1 MAKRNQVTVDL
12 KIAADAQL
20 KDSQSFVKQI
30 EKLTNNFD
38 FGTKINSQFEKA
50 KDQLTS
56 LGKTLAKVQD
66 LNLISDEDLK
76 NVTKASREM
85 ANLIGKT
92 KQLTASLESQGL
104 QKFSKEYIKQ
114 QKEQAAAIEKI
125 KSEFTKQTGKNF
137 DKELSNLDKYKQQ
150 LKDLERQYKLLK
162 DTGAQVLI
170 AQELDKNNKKL
181 EEQSEKLKKIKKIQE
196 SSSTAY
202 NNTLNEESV
211 KRGYKNGYSELKG
224 QKVLSEK
231 QVRKQLGGTEYK
243 KQANEINE
251 INREIKQLENTKEEN
266 NNLDKAAIALAKKYK
281 IEQVS
286 NLQTLKEQIKL
297 RKEVLNSYKGN
308 KEKLADEE
316 AVTAELEKQN
326 RIAKDKD
333 EVTTLAKQKELQII
347 QQESNGRYNS
357 KGSLTAA
364 ASVTNRNVNELANI
378 DVESIT
384 NNATNVIAQKLEA
397 INTSISGIQGNVS
410 NIENTNQQISTKAEL
425 QADESDIKNANVSQI
440 EEFKDGTQKSIKATN
455 DDGQKSRQQ
464 MSEMQKVLDAKIT
477 KRETLNIKEP
487 IKEAVSTAN
496 ALLVKEIPGYENMQF
511 SVEDTK
517 KLKELEQL
525 YKNHEELGS
534 DLERYHEMLGQDY
547 EADEYKVIANNV
559 SETMDDLAVNFE
571 KIGNTLTDII
581 TQAQKLKGQEIDSL
595 VKHDAKGRK
604 RIDENGSYVPKR
616 GKEEALKLAKQDYDK
631 LERQKGDILG
641 GQEDFS
647 IKYLDTKG
655 QIENTIKTLNAVT
668 GSTTNFSAVEKQA
681 GENAIQLSENVKKA
695 AQQSQY
701 LSTTFDDIKNK
712 VGYFLSL
719 NYVFDQ
725 VTRKISEAVQTTKEM
740 DKDMTQ
746 IGLVLGKTSGQ
757 VWKNFDTYS
766 QMATRLNTTTS
777 QVTNSMKLFYQQGLN
792 TAEVNKMV
800 EASAIAAALGESS
813 MAEASETLTSIIN
826 SYSLSANDALT
837 VTDKI
842 SQIAIV
848 SAADFGELSVA
859 IEKVASSAASAGLD
873 LDHMMGYLAK
883 MIETT
888 REAPTNVGTAL
899 KTIVANFTQFKEDPS
914 GLEQEGSAIN
924 KVDTA
929 LKSVG
934 ISLTDTTGE
943 VKDLSIV
950 LDELGGIWEN
960 LSRNQKSYLAT
971 QIAGTRQQS
980 RFYALMNDYDRT
992 LELVNEGSNSAG
1004 KSQQQFLLYSK
1015 SLEASSSRLKNQWEK
1030 FFNEITKGNG
1040 TISVLT
1046 DGLTTL
1052 MKVINQIKPLGAA
1065 LGLVSF
1071 TRSAKISLN
1080 RLEELNN
1087 LLKDRAERT
1096 RTKDNEIVKINS
1108 NKDYDDDRKRAETD
1122 SIKNEYATQTKEDFE
1137 KLTKAEE
1144 SYIKGM
1150 EKIKATE
1157 SELFQKQK
1165 QATTMTE
1172 RMSIGYKK
1180 LKNTG
1185 AKTFT
1190 TLKWGA
1196 EQVKIALVSLAK
1208 AFAVMMAIQLAAKVI
1223 STAWSGIKSAIGIN
1237 TEYFVEQSEKA
1248 SENASTMQSL
1258 TTEYETLSKKINKT
1272 AEEQKRLKEITEEV
1286 TKINASLGQKLKDN
1300 ADNYEANVKAMKEY
1314 SDLQEKIASQQ
1325 SSNAILG
1332 EAKKTNIIGLN
1343 VWEFFKHITS
1353 SKNEKEQDTTNQ
1365 YEQWRL
1371 LSSNRAKENNLDD
1384 TRTSLLNKMTE
1395 QNISFMQNNNADGWS
1410 VRVNTD
1416 DFDAILKKNIETLKN
1431 LSESQIQEYEKYLK
1445 DFNGTEYKIGDM
1457 YKKAYS
1463 LDLPSSVKENLIQ
1476 QLTEVDTSV
1485 KNSINNNKHI
1495 EDKDKAYGIVR
1506 NSLSVKDL
1514 SKLFTPDTSTLT
1526 DEELDLYNSDLAKF
1540 LNDPSLV
1547 ENYTKAQLLGEESLD
1562 KFSQSLAKS
1571 GKFSDVFREAIS
1583 SASKQLTSEEF
1594 KEAISNILKIGDLD
1608 LTNIMQ
1614 GTASQLDILK
1624 ELGSGKLDFQD
1635 LIVTEGGTLS
1645 VNTSKMVQQQLS
1657 EIDKIF
1663 NSLTAGIEKRKAQI
1677 ATLDTDANPALKQI
1691 KDELDNLNE
1700 IRPSYYGNAEE
1711 YGGISGNIDLNARK
1725 VADLGNGQFGTEKS
1739 ITIDADLGDN
1749 LGEMQY
1755 IIPTIINGI
1764 AKSEDDAIEYFYKTG
1779 EYIAAFTK
1787 DTAEETVEA
1796 YANAIHER
1804 QEEYH
1809 GNLNQDNT
1817 QKYLN
1822 RFNYNY
1828 EGGYKGDVNTAS
1840 EDSIRNDA
1848 LQKKIEDL
1856 DRRLQ
1861 EGKKY
1866 DDASASVF
1874 RSTYAKRNVETG
1886 VKDTS
1891 SMNDNEKVQYIVEQN
1906 KALEESKQK
1915 VAELDRNSQ
1924 DYYNTTYKIKSIQD
1938 DLKNVISNEPELLNK
1953 IEDKAKSTEQI
1964 YDNQIDQNKALKEVM
1979 MQQAEQQEKSL
1990 QKVKE
1995 KLSENAVYQ
2004 GAYKG
2009 FFDGL
2014 TVDNTLIQSLDKV
2027 KTAYQ
2032 QLDGEIVNTDQL
2044 QQTLA
2049 ANPSL
2054 IQALDVTSQGL
2065 TWNKAKLEELGQAA
2079 IDESNSYIDSRI
2091 QNLEA
2096 TRSTLEAQSDDIDNW
2111 STEAVGKAAEVM
2123 SGNVNLTNTQQ
2134 ANAQVEAKNLG
2145 LSEQS
2150 WILWSD
2156 TVCKAIH
2163 NAAENYNEFLKSQ
2176 ANGTVSNTA
2185 NGSSLSSQVKD
2196 IAGAQA
2202 EVKLD
2207 ATKDSIKNAL
2217 KGSKY
2222 SQDKAGA
2229 IKNINDQIKLLQGLK
2244 NSNKFKKNNIGK
2256 YLNGDLY
2263 NPKSGG
2269 SGSGSSKDSYDEK
2282 IEKLEHFYNYLRQIE
2297 KLEAKIERLRT
2308 KRSILDTTEN
2318 YYVDNLIKENKLL
2331 KEQTSLYDN
2340 YINAQKEYLAQMRQ
2354 ELSSKYGDWVGFDSE
2369 GAAQVKRVNYA
2380 IKSEAQEERYNDYSE
2395 LLNEYQSQYQTY
2407 LESQN
2412 TLLST
2417 QQTII
2422 ENIKSA
2428 YEKINQQMEDTMGAL
2443 ERINTLNE
2451 HYADLSVGNIKQLT
2465 AYNKQLSS
2473 TVDMYN
2479 FAAQSLANL
2488 KADMNN
2494 LTNMANSNG
2503 YGQYMQWDA
2512 TQNQYRTN
2520 DNFNNAVTNGTI
2532 DNETVTTI
2540 QSMVAA
2546 SQALNDEWEQMSDKM
2561 NDIESSLKS
2570 IIENRLS
2577 VIEEL
2582 VGGWKDE
2589 LSDLFDI
2596 ISREIST
2603 KDTVMDLVGYDTG
2616 DLEDKYKLVAN
2627 AAAMTKTSWEETQ
2640 KLTKKA
2646 LDNLTKDYGD
2656 YVKMIN
2662 GSAFIDEKG
2671 IQESTT
2677 LTDLQKERAQELITT
2692 YKQLKEATDTL
2703 EDSTYDYLNTLKE
2716 LQEKQLSQTIDILQK
2731 IHDELKAIDQEELDD
2746 LQKKYDKMNQLDSE
2760 YYSKLSQRITDFRNK
2775 RNEQQQQQD
2784 LVQKQNQLAALQR
2797 DNSGQY
2803 NGQINSLQSEI
2814 NQSLQSQAD
2823 TKVDNDL
2830 EKVSREQDS
2839 RAEERDMQL
2848 QQLENLINFKDENKI
2863 YWEQANAMLNEGFAA
2878 VSGFLAS
2885 REQNA
2890 DQSELATQEAIAQT
2904 NQQLVDIY
2912 ANLGNYSVKDLQ
2924 TSADIK
2930 QALNDFLTGSGSGSM
2945 ASLLEKLGVVG
2956 SDVNSNLITQFT
2968 GISQIINNG
2977 FSSSFGQIQT
2987 GLNTFWQQFSQLRGN
3002 ITGNLTTTREG
3013 IANSINAN
3021 GNRITDTL
3029 RSSIGRVSSQA
3040 ASIGATDAQIQKN
3053 TRDTA
3058 NSAGSTAGSAGTIA
3072 NNTRTGGGG
3081 RSVADVADDIKGR
3094 IPTGDYSRS
3103 TLYSKMC
3110 DIESDAMAIRNKV
3123 QNGWTLSGANIG
3135 INWPFSLTWNKSKI
3149 YKKGGYANYTGPA
3162 WVDGTKSK
3170 PEAFL
3175 NARQT
3180 KLFEVLRDSLSN
3192 VPTHVASNDNSTN
3205 ENVKIENLTIDV
3217 KELADTDSVDKV
3229 VKTVKESIY
3238 KDATSGNNMK
3248 ITRRR

>member
-56 LGKTLAKVQD
+56 LGKILAKVQD

-181 EEQSEKLKKIKKIQE
+181 EEQKEKLKKIKKIQE

-202 NNTLNEESV
+202 NNTLNEESI
-211 KRGYKNGYSELKG
+211 KREYKNGYSELKG

-251 INREIKQLENTKEEN
+251 INREIKQLENAKEEN

-297 RKEVLNSYKGN
+297 RKETLNSYKGN

-316 AVTAELEKQN
+316 AVTAELKKQN
-326 RIAKDKD
+326 KIAKDKD

-364 ASVTNRNVNELANI
+364 ASITSRNVNELANI

-384 NNATNVIAQKLEA
+384 NNATNIIAQKLEA
-397 INTSISGIQGNVS
+397 INTSISGIQSNVS

-496 ALLVKEIPGYENMQF
+496 ALLVKEMPGYENMQF

-534 DLERYHEMLGQDY
+534 DLERYYGMLGQDY

-559 SETMDDLAVNFE
+559 SETMDNLAVNFE

-604 RIDENGSYVPKR
+604 RVDENGSYIPKR

-631 LERQKGDILG
+631 LERQKGDIVG

-668 GSTTNFSAVEKQA
+668 GSTTNFSIVEKQA

-757 VWKNFDTYS
+757 VWKNFDSYS

-914 GLEQEGSAIN
+914 GLEQEGTAIN

-1108 NKDYDDDRKRAETD
+1108 NKDYDDDKKRAEID

-1157 SELFQKQK
+1157 NELFQKQK

-1196 EQVKIALVSLAK
+1196 EQVKIALVSLGK

-1410 VRVNTD
+1410 IRVNTD

-1463 LDLPSSVKENLIQ
+1463 LDLPSSVKDNLIQ

-1485 KNSINNNKHI
+1485 RNSINNNKHI

-1540 LNDPSLV
+1540 LNDSSLV

-1562 KFSQSLAKS
+1562 EFSQSLAKS
-1571 GKFSDVFREAIS
+1571 GKFSDVFREAIN

-1700 IRPSYYGNAEE
+1700 IRPSYY
-1711 YGGISGNIDLNARK
+1711 
-1725 VADLGNGQFGTEKS
+1725 
-1739 ITIDADLGDN
+1739 
-1749 LGEMQY
+1749 
-1755 IIPTIINGI
+1755 
-1764 AKSEDDAIEYFYKTG
+1764 
-1779 EYIAAFTK
+1779 
-1787 DTAEETVEA
+1787 
-1796 YANAIHER
+1796 
-1804 QEEYH
+1804 
-1809 GNLNQDNT
+1809 DNT

-1828 EGGYKGDVNTAS
+1828 EGGYKGNVNTAS

-1866 DDASASVF
+1866 DDASASIF

-1886 VKDTS
+1886 IKDTS
-1891 SMNDNEKVQYIVEQN
+1891 SMNDNEKVQYIAEQN

-1938 DLKNVISNEPELLNK
+1938 DLKNVISNEPELLNN

-1964 YDNQIDQNKALKEVM
+1964 YNNQIDQNKALKEVM

-2079 IDESNSYIDSRI
+2079 IDESNKYIDSRI

-2207 ATKDSIKNAL
+2207 ATKESIKNAL

-2354 ELSSKYGDWVGFDSE
+2354 ELSSKYGDWVGFDIE

-2428 YEKINQQMEDTMGAL
+2428 YEKINQQMEDTMNAL
-2443 ERINTLNE
+2443 ERVNTLNE

-2546 SQALNDEWEQMSDKM
+2546 SQALNNEWEQMSDKM

-2577 VIEEL
+2577 AIEEL

-2640 KLTKKA
+2640 KLTKQA

-2716 LQEKQLSQTIDILQK
+2716 LQEKQLSQTIDVLQK

-2848 QQLENLINFKDENKI
+2848 QQLENLINFKDENKV

-3081 RSVADVADDIKGR
+3081 RSVADVTQDAVNKEGENNWLLDATR
-3094 IPTGDYSRS
+3094 HLTAA
-3103 TLYSKMC
+3103 C
-3110 DIESDAMAIRNKV
+3110 SDSLLSLRRKIV
-3123 QNGWTLSGANIG
+3123 LEGWTFSGGNIG
-3135 INWPFSLTWNKSKI
+3135 VNWPFSLTWNKSKI

-3192 VPTHVASNDNSTN
+3192 VPTHIASSDNSTN

>member
-56 LGKTLAKVQD
+56 LGKILAKVQD

-181 EEQSEKLKKIKKIQE
+181 EEQKEKLKKIKKIQE

-202 NNTLNEESV
+202 NNTLNEESI
-211 KRGYKNGYSELKG
+211 KREYKNGYSELKG

-251 INREIKQLENTKEEN
+251 INREIKQLENAKEEN

-297 RKEVLNSYKGN
+297 RKETLNSYKGN

-316 AVTAELEKQN
+316 AVTAELKKQN
-326 RIAKDKD
+326 KIAKDKD

-364 ASVTNRNVNELANI
+364 ASITSRNVNELANI

-384 NNATNVIAQKLEA
+384 NNATNIIAQKLEA
-397 INTSISGIQGNVS
+397 INTSISGIQSNVS

-496 ALLVKEIPGYENMQF
+496 ALLVKEMPGYENMQF

-534 DLERYHEMLGQDY
+534 DLERYYGMLGQDY

-559 SETMDDLAVNFE
+559 SETMDNLAVNFE

-604 RIDENGSYVPKR
+604 RVDENGSYIPKR

-631 LERQKGDILG
+631 LERQKGDIVG

-668 GSTTNFSAVEKQA
+668 GSTTNFSIVEKQA

-757 VWKNFDTYS
+757 VWKNFDSYS

-914 GLEQEGSAIN
+914 GLEQEGTAIN

-1108 NKDYDDDRKRAETD
+1108 NKDYDDDKKRAEID

-1157 SELFQKQK
+1157 NELFQKQK

-1196 EQVKIALVSLAK
+1196 EQVKIALVSLGK

-1410 VRVNTD
+1410 IRVNTD

-1463 LDLPSSVKENLIQ
+1463 LDLPSSVKDNLIQ

-1485 KNSINNNKHI
+1485 RNSINNNKHI

-1540 LNDPSLV
+1540 LNDSSLV

-1562 KFSQSLAKS
+1562 EFSQSLAKS
-1571 GKFSDVFREAIS
+1571 GKFSDVFREAIN

-1700 IRPSYYGNAEE
+1700 IRPSYY
-1711 YGGISGNIDLNARK
+1711 
-1725 VADLGNGQFGTEKS
+1725 
-1739 ITIDADLGDN
+1739 
-1749 LGEMQY
+1749 
-1755 IIPTIINGI
+1755 
-1764 AKSEDDAIEYFYKTG
+1764 
-1779 EYIAAFTK
+1779 
-1787 DTAEETVEA
+1787 
-1796 YANAIHER
+1796 
-1804 QEEYH
+1804 
-1809 GNLNQDNT
+1809 DNT

-1828 EGGYKGDVNTAS
+1828 EGGYKGNVNTAS

-1866 DDASASVF
+1866 DDASASIF

-1886 VKDTS
+1886 IKDTS
-1891 SMNDNEKVQYIVEQN
+1891 SMNDNEKVQYIAEQN

-1938 DLKNVISNEPELLNK
+1938 DLKNVISNEPELLNN

-1964 YDNQIDQNKALKEVM
+1964 YNNQIDQNKALKEVM

-2079 IDESNSYIDSRI
+2079 IDESNKYIDSRI

-2207 ATKDSIKNAL
+2207 ATKESIKNAL

-2428 YEKINQQMEDTMGAL
+2428 YEKINQQMEDTMNAL
-2443 ERINTLNE
+2443 ERVNTLNE

-2577 VIEEL
+2577 AIEEL

-2640 KLTKKA
+2640 KLTKQA

-2848 QQLENLINFKDENKI
+2848 QQLENLINFKDENKV

-3081 RSVADVADDIKGR
+3081 RSVADVTQDAVNKEGENNWLLDATR
-3094 IPTGDYSRS
+3094 HLTAA
-3103 TLYSKMC
+3103 C
-3110 DIESDAMAIRNKV
+3110 SDSLLSLRRKIV
-3123 QNGWTLSGANIG
+3123 LEGWTFSGGNIG
-3135 INWPFSLTWNKSKI
+3135 VNWPFSLTWNKSKI

-3192 VPTHVASNDNSTN
+3192 VPTHVASSDNSTN

>member
-1 MAKRNQVTVDL
+1 
-12 KIAADAQL
+12 
-20 KDSQSFVKQI
+20 
-30 EKLTNNFD
+30 
-38 FGTKINSQFEKA
+38 
-50 KDQLTS
+50 
-56 LGKTLAKVQD
+56 
-66 LNLISDEDLK
+66 
-76 NVTKASREM
+76 
-85 ANLIGKT
+85 
-92 KQLTASLESQGL
+92 
-104 QKFSKEYIKQ
+104 
-114 QKEQAAAIEKI
+114 
-125 KSEFTKQTGKNF
+125 
-137 DKELSNLDKYKQQ
+137 
-150 LKDLERQYKLLK
+150 
-162 DTGAQVLI
+162 
-170 AQELDKNNKKL
+170 
-181 EEQSEKLKKIKKIQE
+181 
-196 SSSTAY
+196 
-202 NNTLNEESV
+202 
-211 KRGYKNGYSELKG
+211 
-224 QKVLSEK
+224 
-231 QVRKQLGGTEYK
+231 
-243 KQANEINE
+243 
-251 INREIKQLENTKEEN
+251 
-266 NNLDKAAIALAKKYK
+266 
-281 IEQVS
+281 
-286 NLQTLKEQIKL
+286 
-297 RKEVLNSYKGN
+297 
-308 KEKLADEE
+308 
-316 AVTAELEKQN
+316 
-326 RIAKDKD
+326 
-333 EVTTLAKQKELQII
+333 
-347 QQESNGRYNS
+347 
-357 KGSLTAA
+357 
-364 ASVTNRNVNELANI
+364 
-378 DVESIT
+378 
-384 NNATNVIAQKLEA
+384 
-397 INTSISGIQGNVS
+397 
-410 NIENTNQQISTKAEL
+410 
-425 QADESDIKNANVSQI
+425 
-440 EEFKDGTQKSIKATN
+440 
-455 DDGQKSRQQ
+455 
-464 MSEMQKVLDAKIT
+464 
-477 KRETLNIKEP
+477 
-487 IKEAVSTAN
+487 
-496 ALLVKEIPGYENMQF
+496 
-511 SVEDTK
+511 
-517 KLKELEQL
+517 
-525 YKNHEELGS
+525 
-534 DLERYHEMLGQDY
+534 
-547 EADEYKVIANNV
+547 
-559 SETMDDLAVNFE
+559 
-571 KIGNTLTDII
+571 
-581 TQAQKLKGQEIDSL
+581 
-595 VKHDAKGRK
+595 
-604 RIDENGSYVPKR
+604 
-616 GKEEALKLAKQDYDK
+616 
-631 LERQKGDILG
+631 
-641 GQEDFS
+641 
-647 IKYLDTKG
+647 
-655 QIENTIKTLNAVT
+655 
-668 GSTTNFSAVEKQA
+668 
-681 GENAIQLSENVKKA
+681 
-695 AQQSQY
+695 
-701 LSTTFDDIKNK
+701 
-712 VGYFLSL
+712 
-719 NYVFDQ
+719 
-725 VTRKISEAVQTTKEM
+725 
-740 DKDMTQ
+740 
-746 IGLVLGKTSGQ
+746 
-757 VWKNFDTYS
+757 
-766 QMATRLNTTTS
+766 
-777 QVTNSMKLFYQQGLN
+777 
-792 TAEVNKMV
+792 
-800 EASAIAAALGESS
+800 
-813 MAEASETLTSIIN
+813 
-826 SYSLSANDALT
+826 
-837 VTDKI
+837 
-842 SQIAIV
+842 
-848 SAADFGELSVA
+848 
-859 IEKVASSAASAGLD
+859 
-873 LDHMMGYLAK
+873 
-883 MIETT
+883 
-888 REAPTNVGTAL
+888 
-899 KTIVANFTQFKEDPS
+899 
-914 GLEQEGSAIN
+914 
-924 KVDTA
+924 
-929 LKSVG
+929 
-934 ISLTDTTGE
+934 
-943 VKDLSIV
+943 
-950 LDELGGIWEN
+950 
-960 LSRNQKSYLAT
+960 
-971 QIAGTRQQS
+971 
-980 RFYALMNDYDRT
+980 
-992 LELVNEGSNSAG
+992 
-1004 KSQQQFLLYSK
+1004 
-1015 SLEASSSRLKNQWEK
+1015 
-1030 FFNEITKGNG
+1030 
-1040 TISVLT
+1040 
-1046 DGLTTL
+1046 
-1052 MKVINQIKPLGAA
+1052 
-1065 LGLVSF
+1065 
-1071 TRSAKISLN
+1071 
-1080 RLEELNN
+1080 
-1087 LLKDRAERT
+1087 
-1096 RTKDNEIVKINS
+1096 
-1108 NKDYDDDRKRAETD
+1108 
-1122 SIKNEYATQTKEDFE
+1122 
-1137 KLTKAEE
+1137 
-1144 SYIKGM
+1144 
-1150 EKIKATE
+1150 
-1157 SELFQKQK
+1157 
-1165 QATTMTE
+1165 
-1172 RMSIGYKK
+1172 
-1180 LKNTG
+1180 
-1185 AKTFT
+1185 
-1190 TLKWGA
+1190 
-1196 EQVKIALVSLAK
+1196 
-1208 AFAVMMAIQLAAKVI
+1208 
-1223 STAWSGIKSAIGIN
+1223 
-1237 TEYFVEQSEKA
+1237 
-1248 SENASTMQSL
+1248 
-1258 TTEYETLSKKINKT
+1258 
-1272 AEEQKRLKEITEEV
+1272 
-1286 TKINASLGQKLKDN
+1286 
-1300 ADNYEANVKAMKEY
+1300 
-1314 SDLQEKIASQQ
+1314 
-1325 SSNAILG
+1325 
-1332 EAKKTNIIGLN
+1332 
-1343 VWEFFKHITS
+1343 
-1353 SKNEKEQDTTNQ
+1353 
-1365 YEQWRL
+1365 
-1371 LSSNRAKENNLDD
+1371 
-1384 TRTSLLNKMTE
+1384 
-1395 QNISFMQNNNADGWS
+1395 
-1410 VRVNTD
+1410 
-1416 DFDAILKKNIETLKN
+1416 
-1431 LSESQIQEYEKYLK
+1431 
-1445 DFNGTEYKIGDM
+1445 
-1457 YKKAYS
+1457 
-1463 LDLPSSVKENLIQ
+1463 
-1476 QLTEVDTSV
+1476 
-1485 KNSINNNKHI
+1485 
-1495 EDKDKAYGIVR
+1495 
-1506 NSLSVKDL
+1506 
-1514 SKLFTPDTSTLT
+1514 
-1526 DEELDLYNSDLAKF
+1526 
-1540 LNDPSLV
+1540 
-1547 ENYTKAQLLGEESLD
+1547 
-1562 KFSQSLAKS
+1562 
-1571 GKFSDVFREAIS
+1571 
-1583 SASKQLTSEEF
+1583 
-1594 KEAISNILKIGDLD
+1594 
-1608 LTNIMQ
+1608 MQ

-1657 EIDKIF
+1657 AIDKIF
-1663 NSLTAGIEKRKAQI
+1663 NSLIAGIEKRKAQI

-1700 IRPSYYGNAEE
+1700 IRPSYYGNAE
-1711 YGGISGNIDLNARK
+1711 
-1725 VADLGNGQFGTEKS
+1725 
-1739 ITIDADLGDN
+1739 
-1749 LGEMQY
+1749 
-1755 IIPTIINGI
+1755 
-1764 AKSEDDAIEYFYKTG
+1764 
-1779 EYIAAFTK
+1779 
-1787 DTAEETVEA
+1787 
-1796 YANAIHER
+1796 
-1804 QEEYH
+1804 
-1809 GNLNQDNT
+1809 
-1817 QKYLN
+1817 KYLN

-1828 EGGYKGDVNTAS
+1828 EGGYKGNVNTAS

-1886 VKDTS
+1886 IKDTS
-1891 SMNDNEKVQYIVEQN
+1891 SMNDNEKVQYIAEQN

-1964 YDNQIDQNKALKEVM
+1964 YNNQIDQNKALKEVM

-2079 IDESNSYIDSRI
+2079 IDESNNYIDSRI

-2111 STEAVGKAAEVM
+2111 SKEAVGKAAEVM

-2176 ANGTVSNTA
+2176 ANGTISNTA

-2207 ATKDSIKNAL
+2207 ATKESIKNAL

-2269 SGSGSSKDSYDEK
+2269 SGSSKDSYDEK
-2282 IEKLEHFYNYLRQIE
+2282 IEKLEYFYNYLRQIE

-2428 YEKINQQMEDTMGAL
+2428 YEKINQQMEDTMSAL
-2443 ERINTLNE
+2443 ERVNTLNE

-2577 VIEEL
+2577 AIEEL

-2640 KLTKKA
+2640 KLTKQA

-2830 EKVSREQDS
+2830 EKISREQDS

-2848 QQLENLINFKDENKI
+2848 QQLENLINFKDENKV

-2912 ANLGNYSVKDLQ
+2912 ANLGNYSIKDLQ
-2924 TSADIK
+2924 TSANIK

-3021 GNRITDTL
+3021 GNQITDTL

-3103 TLYSKMC
+3103 MLYSKMC

-3135 INWPFSLTWNKSKI
+3135 VNWPFSLTWNKSKI

-3192 VPTHVASNDNSTN
+3192 VPTHVASSDNSTN

-3238 KDATSGNNMK
+3238 KDATNGNNMK
-3248 ITRRR
+3248 INRRR

>member
-38 FGTKINSQFEKA
+38 FGAKINSQFEKA

-202 NNTLNEESV
+202 NNTLNEESI

-251 INREIKQLENTKEEN
+251 INREIKQLENAKEEN

-297 RKEVLNSYKGN
+297 RKEALNSYKGN
-308 KEKLADEE
+308 KEKLANEE
-316 AVTAELEKQN
+316 AVTAELERQN
-326 RIAKDKD
+326 KIAKDKD
-333 EVTTLAKQKELQII
+333 EVATLAKQKELQII

-364 ASVTNRNVNELANI
+364 ASVTSRNVNELANVDI
-378 DVESIT
+378 ESIT
-384 NNATNVIAQKLEA
+384 NNATNIIAQKLEA

-440 EEFKDGTQKSIKATN
+440 EEFKDGTQKSIQATN
-455 DDGQKSRQQ
+455 DDGEKSRQQ

-487 IKEAVSTAN
+487 MKEAVSTAN
-496 ALLVKEIPGYENMQF
+496 ALLVKEMPGYENMQF

-534 DLERYHEMLGQDY
+534 DLERYYEMLSQDY
-547 EADEYKVIANNV
+547 EADEYKAIANNV

-604 RIDENGSYVPKR
+604 RIDENGFYIPKR

-631 LERQKGDILG
+631 LERQKGDIVG

-668 GSTTNFSAVEKQA
+668 GSTTNFSVVEKQA

-757 VWKNFDTYS
+757 VWKNFDSYS

-1108 NKDYDDDRKRAETD
+1108 NKDYDDDKKRAEID

-1157 SELFQKQK
+1157 NELFQKQK

-1196 EQVKIALVSLAK
+1196 EQVKIALVSLGK

-1410 VRVNTD
+1410 IRVNTD

-1463 LDLPSSVKENLIQ
+1463 LDLPSSVKDNLIQ

-1485 KNSINNNKHI
+1485 RNSINNNKHI

-1547 ENYTKAQLLGEESLD
+1547 ENYTKAQLLGEESLE

-1571 GKFSDVFREAIS
+1571 GKFSDVFREAIN

-1700 IRPSYYGNAEE
+1700 IRPSYY
-1711 YGGISGNIDLNARK
+1711 
-1725 VADLGNGQFGTEKS
+1725 
-1739 ITIDADLGDN
+1739 
-1749 LGEMQY
+1749 
-1755 IIPTIINGI
+1755 
-1764 AKSEDDAIEYFYKTG
+1764 
-1779 EYIAAFTK
+1779 
-1787 DTAEETVEA
+1787 
-1796 YANAIHER
+1796 
-1804 QEEYH
+1804 
-1809 GNLNQDNT
+1809 DNT

-1828 EGGYKGDVNTAS
+1828 EGGYKGNVNTAS

-1886 VKDTS
+1886 IKDTS
-1891 SMNDNEKVQYIVEQN
+1891 SMNDNEKVQYIAEQN

-1964 YDNQIDQNKALKEVM
+1964 YNNQIDQNKALKEVM

-2079 IDESNSYIDSRI
+2079 IDESNNYIDSRI

-2176 ANGTVSNTA
+2176 ANGTISNTA

-2207 ATKDSIKNAL
+2207 ATKESIKNAL

-2428 YEKINQQMEDTMGAL
+2428 YEKINQQMEDTMSAL
-2443 ERINTLNE
+2443 ERVNTLNE

-2520 DNFNNAVTNGTI
+2520 DNFNNAVTNDTI

-2640 KLTKKA
+2640 KLTKQA

-2848 QQLENLINFKDENKI
+2848 QQLENLINFKDENKV

-3021 GNRITDTL
+3021 GNQITDTL

-3103 TLYSKMC
+3103 MLYSKMC
-3110 DIESDAMAIRNKV
+3110 DIESDATAIRNKV

-3135 INWPFSLTWNKSKI
+3135 VNWPFSLTWNKSKI

-3192 VPTHVASNDNSTN
+3192 VPTHVASSDNSTN

>member
-56 LGKTLAKVQD
+56 LGKILAKVQD

-202 NNTLNEESV
+202 NNTLNEESI

-251 INREIKQLENTKEEN
+251 INREIKQLENAKEEN

-297 RKEVLNSYKGN
+297 RKEALNSYKGN
-308 KEKLADEE
+308 KEKLADER
-316 AVTAELEKQN
+316 AVTAELERQN
-326 RIAKDKD
+326 KIAKDKD
-333 EVTTLAKQKELQII
+333 EVATLAKQKELQII

-364 ASVTNRNVNELANI
+364 ASVTSRNVNELANV

-397 INTSISGIQGNVS
+397 INTSISGIQSNVS

-496 ALLVKEIPGYENMQF
+496 ALLVKEMPGYENMQF

-534 DLERYHEMLGQDY
+534 DLERYYGMLGQDY

-559 SETMDDLAVNFE
+559 SETMDNLAVNFE

-604 RIDENGSYVPKR
+604 RVDENGSYIPKR

-631 LERQKGDILG
+631 LERQKGDIVG

-668 GSTTNFSAVEKQA
+668 GSTTNFSIVEKQA

-757 VWKNFDTYS
+757 VWKNFDSYS

-1108 NKDYDDDRKRAETD
+1108 NKDYDDDKKRAEID
-1122 SIKNEYATQTKEDFE
+1122 SIKNEYATQTKEDFG

-1157 SELFQKQK
+1157 NELFQKQK

-1196 EQVKIALVSLAK
+1196 EQVKIALVSLGK

-1410 VRVNTD
+1410 IRVNTD

-1463 LDLPSSVKENLIQ
+1463 LDLPSSVKDNLIQ

-1485 KNSINNNKHI
+1485 RNSINNNKHI

-1547 ENYTKAQLLGEESLD
+1547 ENYTKAQLLGEESLE

-1657 EIDKIF
+1657 AIDKIF
-1663 NSLTAGIEKRKAQI
+1663 NSLIAGIEKRKTQI

-1700 IRPSYYGNAEE
+1700 IRPSYY
-1711 YGGISGNIDLNARK
+1711 
-1725 VADLGNGQFGTEKS
+1725 
-1739 ITIDADLGDN
+1739 
-1749 LGEMQY
+1749 
-1755 IIPTIINGI
+1755 
-1764 AKSEDDAIEYFYKTG
+1764 
-1779 EYIAAFTK
+1779 
-1787 DTAEETVEA
+1787 
-1796 YANAIHER
+1796 
-1804 QEEYH
+1804 
-1809 GNLNQDNT
+1809 DNT

-1828 EGGYKGDVNTAS
+1828 EGGYKGNVNTAS

-1866 DDASASVF
+1866 DDTSASVF

-1886 VKDTS
+1886 IKDTS
-1891 SMNDNEKVQYIVEQN
+1891 SMNDNEKVQYIAEQN

-1915 VAELDRNSQ
+1915 VIELDRNSQ

-1964 YDNQIDQNKALKEVM
+1964 YNNQIDQNKALKEVM

-2079 IDESNSYIDSRI
+2079 IDESNNYIDSRI

-2217 KGSKY
+2217 KGGKY

-2428 YEKINQQMEDTMGAL
+2428 YEKINQQMEDTMSAL

-2640 KLTKKA
+2640 KLTKQA

-3103 TLYSKMC
+3103 MLYSKMC

-3192 VPTHVASNDNSTN
+3192 VPTHVASSDNSTN

>member
-56 LGKTLAKVQD
+56 LGKILAKVQD

-181 EEQSEKLKKIKKIQE
+181 EEQKEKLKKIKKIQE

-202 NNTLNEESV
+202 NNTLNEESI
-211 KRGYKNGYSELKG
+211 KREYKNGYSELKG

-251 INREIKQLENTKEEN
+251 INREIKQLENAKEEN

-297 RKEVLNSYKGN
+297 RKETLNSYKGN

-316 AVTAELEKQN
+316 AVTAELKKQN
-326 RIAKDKD
+326 KIAKDKD

-364 ASVTNRNVNELANI
+364 ASITSRNVNELANI

-384 NNATNVIAQKLEA
+384 NNATNIIAQKLEA
-397 INTSISGIQGNVS
+397 INTSISGIQSNVS

-496 ALLVKEIPGYENMQF
+496 ALLVKEMPGYENMQF

-534 DLERYHEMLGQDY
+534 DLERYYGMLGQDY

-559 SETMDDLAVNFE
+559 SETMDNLAVNFE

-604 RIDENGSYVPKR
+604 RVDENGSYIPKR

-631 LERQKGDILG
+631 LERQKGDIVG

-668 GSTTNFSAVEKQA
+668 GSTTNFSIVEKQA

-757 VWKNFDTYS
+757 VWKNFDSYS

-914 GLEQEGSAIN
+914 GLEQEGTAIN

-1108 NKDYDDDRKRAETD
+1108 NKDYDDDKKRAEID

-1157 SELFQKQK
+1157 NELFQKQK

-1196 EQVKIALVSLAK
+1196 EQVKIALVSLGK

-1410 VRVNTD
+1410 IRVNTD

-1463 LDLPSSVKENLIQ
+1463 LDLPSSVKDNLIQ

-1485 KNSINNNKHI
+1485 RNSINNNKHI

-1540 LNDPSLV
+1540 LNDSSLV

-1562 KFSQSLAKS
+1562 EFSQSLAKS
-1571 GKFSDVFREAIS
+1571 GKFSDVFREAIN

-1700 IRPSYYGNAEE
+1700 IRPSYY
-1711 YGGISGNIDLNARK
+1711 
-1725 VADLGNGQFGTEKS
+1725 
-1739 ITIDADLGDN
+1739 
-1749 LGEMQY
+1749 
-1755 IIPTIINGI
+1755 
-1764 AKSEDDAIEYFYKTG
+1764 
-1779 EYIAAFTK
+1779 
-1787 DTAEETVEA
+1787 
-1796 YANAIHER
+1796 
-1804 QEEYH
+1804 
-1809 GNLNQDNT
+1809 DNT

-1828 EGGYKGDVNTAS
+1828 EGGYKGNVNTAS

-1866 DDASASVF
+1866 DDASASIF

-1886 VKDTS
+1886 IKDTS
-1891 SMNDNEKVQYIVEQN
+1891 SMNDNEKVQYIAEQN

-1938 DLKNVISNEPELLNK
+1938 DLKNVISNEPELLNN

-1964 YDNQIDQNKALKEVM
+1964 YNNQIDQNKALKEVM

-2079 IDESNSYIDSRI
+2079 IDESNKYIDSRI

-2207 ATKDSIKNAL
+2207 ATKESIKNAL

-2354 ELSSKYGDWVGFDSE
+2354 ELSSKYGDWVGFDIE

-2428 YEKINQQMEDTMGAL
+2428 YEKINQQMGDTMNAL
-2443 ERINTLNE
+2443 ERVNTLNE

-2546 SQALNDEWEQMSDKM
+2546 SQALNNEWEQMSDKM

-2577 VIEEL
+2577 AIEEL

-2640 KLTKKA
+2640 KLTKQA

-2716 LQEKQLSQTIDILQK
+2716 LQEKQLSQTIDVLQK

-2848 QQLENLINFKDENKI
+2848 QQLENLINFKDENKV

-3081 RSVADVADDIKGR
+3081 RSVADVTQDAVNKEGENNWLLDATR
-3094 IPTGDYSRS
+3094 HLTAA
-3103 TLYSKMC
+3103 C
-3110 DIESDAMAIRNKV
+3110 SDSLLSLRRKIV
-3123 QNGWTLSGANIG
+3123 LEGWTFSGGNIG
-3135 INWPFSLTWNKSKI
+3135 VNWPFSLTWNKSKI

-3192 VPTHVASNDNSTN
+3192 VPTHIASSDNSTN